1 MSTIFSFISQ
11 FGERYLLFIK
21 QETYKEGGIR
31 IQLYDSKDGTPYAT
45 ATTSIQEDLESG
57 EVAIKDWSE
66 NEGILD
72 FLVQNKIVKEPHRF
86 VKSGYVKIPI
96 CELI

>member
-1 MSTIFSFISQ
+1 MPTLFSFISQ

>member
-1 MSTIFSFISQ
+1 MSTIFSFVSQ

-21 QETYKEGGIR
+21 RETYKEGGIR

-86 VKSGYVKIPI
+86 AESGYVKIPI

>member
-1 MSTIFSFISQ
+1 MSTLFSFISQ

-21 QETYKEGGIR
+21 RETYKEGGIR

-86 VKSGYVKIPI
+86 VESGYVKIPI